1 MTNVRPIVVP
11 LDGSKIAE
19 SALPIAARMAKLY
32 SAPLCFVHVIES
44 DQVPNAGDLD
54 RAREVFVSYVDDL
67 VKSHGFGDAQKS
79 TTVVEGS
86 PARAVL
92 DIAGSAR
99 LIVLASHGRSGFQA
113 TLLGSV
119 ADKIVRGAT
128 VPVLVVPLG
137 GPAALDNA
145 PILVALD
152 GSTTAEAGLEA
163 AREIA
168 ASTGSPVA
176 LVRSY
181 SMPPPPGIEFA
192 AYPVDLATVLKEGA
206 EEYLAQT
213 AREGERSFC
222 VFSSPVDAIDE
233 VATQIEAGLVVM
245 TSHGK
250 GFAHRVALGSAT
262 DRALHSLKRPLLII
276 PSIAAKADA

>member
-32 SAPLCFVHVIES
+32 SAPLSFVHVIES
-44 DQVPNAGDLD
+44 DQVPNPGDLD

-67 VKSHGFGDAQKS
+67 VKSEGLGDTQKS

-128 VPVLVVPLG
+128 VPVLVVPMG
-137 GPAALDNA
+137 GPATLDKA

-152 GSTTAEAGLEA
+152 GSTAAEAGLEA

-181 SMPPPPGIEFA
+181 SIPPPAGIEFV
-192 AYPVDLATVLKEGA
+192 AYPVDLSTTLQEGA

-222 VFSSPVDAIDE
+222 VFSSPVDAIDQ
-233 VATQIEAGLVVM
+233 VAMQLEAGLVVM